1 MAYDLTKL
9 TKLESLKELATR
21 IKMDFATKSSLSEL
35 EGRVDEIV
43 STGGEPNKLEGVKV
57 NGEALAIADKM
68 VDILI
73 SSGTE
78 NGKINVNGK
87 AVAITGLAAL
97 AYKSKI
103 SASDLED
110 ALKTVI
116 DNKANSSDVSAIE
129 SEISILKGTGNGSV
143 KKTVDSAIN
152 DFATKVSDDGTVN
165 TIKELV
171 DWVASHGSEASEM
184 ASGISEN
191 STEIESIKTLIGT
204 IPSTAEAKNVVSYI
218 TEVVDSININNY
230 VEKVD
235 GSRLMTDV
243 EGTKLSGIADGA
255 TKTESSDTNG
265 NVKING
271 TDVVVYTEPTDV
283 VHGSIATSAEVTEM
297 LNEVFGA

>member
-243 EGTKLSGIADGA
+243 EGTKLAGIADGA

>member
-129 SEISILKGTGNGSV
+129 SEISILKGTGDGSI

-184 ASGISEN
+184 ASGISGN
-191 STEIESIKTLIGT
+191 STEIENIKTLIGT

-243 EGTKLSGIADGA
+243 EGTKLAGIADGA

-271 TDVVVYTEPTDV
+271 TDVVVYTEPADV

>member
-103 SASDLED
+103 STSDLED

-129 SEISILKGTGNGSV
+129 SEISILKGTGDGSI

-184 ASGISEN
+184 ASGISGN
-191 STEIESIKTLIGT
+191 STEIENIKTLIGT

-243 EGTKLSGIADGA
+243 EGTKFAGIADGA
-255 TKTESSDTNG
+255 TKTEPSDTNG

-271 TDVVVYTEPTDV
+271 TDIVVYAEPADV